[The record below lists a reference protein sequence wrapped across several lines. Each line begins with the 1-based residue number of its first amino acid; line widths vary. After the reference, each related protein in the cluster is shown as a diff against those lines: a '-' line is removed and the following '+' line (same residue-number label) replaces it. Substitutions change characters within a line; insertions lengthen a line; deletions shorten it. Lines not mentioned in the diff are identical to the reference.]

1 MALLNSIPL
10 FTIPKVLF
18 TLYFGNAIATIA
30 KNLYPLF
37 RQCHCHKLIFFSS
50 HFRQWHCHNCQKKI
64 FPIIWFSLHALTLRA
79 PTQAAGMGRK
89 NCGNTIAENK
99 KFLSPTFYL
108 SLSNFCWILAM
119 VLLQFTLFPQIAKSV
134 ETVPITPINFEFSN
148 IQPKDSFMYLSII
161 YI

>member
-1 MALLNSIPL
+1 MHLSFLKKKKKKKKWNGIVAMALLNSIPL

-37 RQCHCHKLIFFSS
+37 RQCHCRKLIFFSS

-79 PTQAAGMGRK
+79 PTRAVGMGRK
-89 NCGNTIAENK
+89 NCGNTIAENQN
-99 KFLSPTFYL
+99 FLSPTFVEFWQWYCCN
-108 SLSNFCWILAM
+108 SLSFLR
-119 VLLQFTLFPQIAKSV
+119 LLNKLKQ
-134 ETVPITPINFEFSN
+134 
-148 IQPKDSFMYLSII
+148 YL
-161 YI
+161 